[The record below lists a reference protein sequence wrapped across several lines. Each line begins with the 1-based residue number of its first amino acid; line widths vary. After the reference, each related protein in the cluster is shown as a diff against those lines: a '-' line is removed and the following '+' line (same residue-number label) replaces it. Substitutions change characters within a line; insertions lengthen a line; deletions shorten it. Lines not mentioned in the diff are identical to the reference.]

1 MIKIFLFL
9 KVISQSESIELP
21 TIQHILDVFTES
33 YPLFLKGAWLTI
45 QLSLTS
51 LLIGLVIGLF
61 FAFLSLSKIKALNHI
76 STFYVTIVRGTPLIV
91 QIFVLYF
98 GLTDLVKISSFLAA
112 TLALAFHNGGYIS
125 EIFRGAIQS
134 IDRGQFEAAKSLG
147 MPNVLAY
154 RRVILPQAFL
164 RAIPSLGNQFIIAI
178 KDSSLAAFI
187 SMDELFNI
195 ATTQGSNN
203 FDQMTYLII
212 VAFYYLVMVMI
223 LSFLVQKLELR
234 LKKSGAT

>member
-1 MIKIFLFL
+1 M
-9 KVISQSESIELP
+9 P
-21 TIQHILDVFTES
+21 TIQHILEVFAES

-134 IDRGQFEAAKSLG
+134 IDKGQFEAAKSLG

>member
-1 MIKIFLFL
+1 MPNF
-9 KVISQSESIELP
+9 
-21 TIQHILDVFTES
+21 QHIIEVFTSS
-33 YPLFLKGAWLTI
+33 YPLFLKGAALTL

-51 LLIGLVIGLF
+51 LLMGLLIGLF
-61 FAFLSLSKIKALNHI
+61 FAFLSLSKFKILNTI
-76 STFYVTIVRGTPLIV
+76 STFYITIVRGTPLIV

-98 GLTDLVKISSFLAA
+98 GLTDLIKISSFLAA

-147 MPNVLAY
+147 MSNFLTY
-154 RRVILPQAFL
+154 RRIILPQAFL

-195 ATTQGSNN
+195 ATTQGSNS

-212 VAFYYLVMVMI
+212 VAFYYLVMVMV
-223 LSFLVQKLELR
+223 LSYLVQKLELR
-234 LKKSGAT
+234 LKRSGAT